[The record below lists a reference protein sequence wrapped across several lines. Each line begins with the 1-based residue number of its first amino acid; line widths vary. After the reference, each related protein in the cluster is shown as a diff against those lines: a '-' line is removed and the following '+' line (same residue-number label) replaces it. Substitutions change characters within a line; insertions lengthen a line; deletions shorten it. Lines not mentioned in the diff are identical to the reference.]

1 MGGIFLELDINEQ
14 DPEDMDLTDVV
25 LEYDDIVSAISVL
38 EKRRDELRT
47 RILNALTEKD
57 IDVLRIGDV
66 ELRRQKVEWKL
77 WRINKLKAY
86 LMKKDLW
93 DVVESVDRKTLSKL
107 IEKGI
112 LTEEELQGTYDVE
125 TRYSLHVKRA

>member
-1 MGGIFLELDINEQ
+1 MELDINEQ

-25 LEYDDIVSAISVL
+25 LEYDDIVSAISIL
-38 EKRRDELRT
+38 EKRREGLRT
-47 RILNALTEKD
+47 HILSTLTEKD
-57 IDVLRIGDV
+57 IDLLRVGDV

-77 WRINKLKAY
+77 WRINRLKPY

-93 DVVESVDRKTLSKL
+93 DIVESVDRKTLSRL

>member
-1 MGGIFLELDINEQ
+1 MELDINEQ

-25 LEYDDIVSAISVL
+25 LEYDDIVSAISIL

-47 RILNALTEKD
+47 RILNTLTEKD

-93 DVVESVDRKTLSKL
+93 EVVESVDRKTLSKL

-112 LTEEELQGTYDVE
+112 LTEEELQGTYEVE

>member
-1 MGGIFLELDINEQ
+1 LELDINEQ

-57 IDVLRIGDV
+57 IDVLIIGDV

>member
-1 MGGIFLELDINEQ
+1 MELDINEQ

-25 LEYDDIVSAISVL
+25 LEYDDIVSTISIL
-38 EKRRDELRT
+38 EKRREELRT
-47 RILNALTEKD
+47 HILSTLTEKD
-57 IDVLRIGDV
+57 IDLLRVGDV
-66 ELRRQKVEWKL
+66 ELKRQKVEWKL
-77 WRINKLKAY
+77 WRINRLKPY

-93 DVVESVDRKTLSKL
+93 DIVESVDRKTLSRL

>member
-1 MGGIFLELDINEQ
+1 MELDINEQ
-14 DPEDMDLTDVV
+14 DPEDMDLTDAV
-25 LEYDDIVSAISVL
+25 LEYDDIVSAISIL
-38 EKRRDELRT
+38 EKRREELRT
-47 RILNALTEKD
+47 HILSTLTEKD
-57 IDVLRIGDV
+57 IDLLRVGDV
-66 ELRRQKVEWKL
+66 ELKRQKVEWKL
-77 WRINKLKAY
+77 WRINRLKPY

-93 DVVESVDRKTLSKL
+93 DIVESVDRKTLSRL

>member
-1 MGGIFLELDINEQ
+1 MELDINEQ
-14 DPEDMDLTDVV
+14 DPEEMDLTDVV

-38 EKRRDELRT
+38 EKRREELRT
-47 RILNALTEKD
+47 HILSTLTEKE
-57 IDVLRIGDV
+57 IDVLRVGDV
-66 ELRRQKVEWKL
+66 EIRRHKVEWKL
-77 WRINKLKAY
+77 WRINRLKPY

-93 DVVESVDRKTLSKL
+93 DIVESVDRKNLSKL
-107 IEKGI
+107 IERGI

>member
-1 MGGIFLELDINEQ
+1 MELDINEQ

-25 LEYDDIVSAISVL
+25 LEYDDIVSAISIL
-38 EKRRDELRT
+38 EKRREELRT
-47 RILNALTEKD
+47 HILSTLTEKD
-57 IDVLRIGDV
+57 IDLLRIGDV

-77 WRINKLKAY
+77 WRINRLKPY

-93 DVVESVDRKTLSKL
+93 DIVESVDRKTLSRL

>member
-1 MGGIFLELDINEQ
+1 MELDINEQ
-14 DPEDMDLTDVV
+14 DPEDMDLTDIV
-25 LEYDDIVSAISVL
+25 LEYDDVVSAISVL
-38 EKRRDELRT
+38 EKRREELRA
-47 RILNALTEKD
+47 RILDVLAEKD

-77 WRINKLKAY
+77 WRINRLKSY

-93 DVVESVDRKTLSKL
+93 DIVESVDRRILSRL

-112 LTEEELQGTYDVE
+112 LTEEELKGTYDIE
-125 TRYSLHVKRA
+125 TRYSLHVSRV

>member
-1 MGGIFLELDINEQ
+1 MELDINEQ

-25 LEYDDIVSAISVL
+25 LEYDDIVSAISIL
-38 EKRRDELRT
+38 EKRREELRT
-47 RILNALTEKD
+47 HILNTLTEKD
-57 IDVLRIGDV
+57 IDLLRIGDV

-77 WRINKLKAY
+77 WRINRLKPY

-93 DVVESVDRKTLSKL
+93 DIVESVDRKTLSRL

>member
-1 MGGIFLELDINEQ
+1 MELDINEQ

-47 RILNALTEKD
+47 RILNTLTEKD
-57 IDVLRIGDV
+57 INVLRIGDV

-77 WRINKLKAY
+77 WRINKLKTY

>member
-1 MGGIFLELDINEQ
+1 MELDINEQ

-47 RILNALTEKD
+47 RILNTLTEKD

-66 ELRRQKVEWKL
+66 ELRRQNIEWKL

-112 LTEEELQGTYDVE
+112 LTEEELQGTYEVE

>member
-1 MGGIFLELDINEQ
+1 MELDINEQ

-47 RILNALTEKD
+47 RILNTLTEKD

>member
-1 MGGIFLELDINEQ
+1 MELDINEQ

-25 LEYDDIVSAISVL
+25 LEYDDIVSSISVL
-38 EKRRDELRT
+38 EKRREELRT
-47 RILNALTEKD
+47 RILNTLKEKD
-57 IDVLRIGDV
+57 INVLRVGDV

-77 WRINKLKAY
+77 WRIHKLKSY

-93 DVVESVDRKTLSKL
+93 DMVESVDRKTLSRL

-112 LTEEELQGTYDVE
+112 LTEEELKGTYDVE
-125 TRYSLHVKRA
+125 TRYSLHVSRSE

>member
-1 MGGIFLELDINEQ
+1 MELDINEQ

-57 IDVLRIGDV
+57 IDVLIIGDV

>member
-1 MGGIFLELDINEQ
+1 VELDINEQ

-25 LEYDDIVSAISVL
+25 LEYDDIVSSISVL
-38 EKRRDELRT
+38 EKRREELRT
-47 RILNALTEKD
+47 RILNTLKEKD
-57 IDVLRIGDV
+57 INVLRVGDV

-77 WRINKLKAY
+77 WRIHKLKSY

-93 DVVESVDRKTLSKL
+93 DMVESVDRKTLSRL

-112 LTEEELQGTYDVE
+112 LTEEELKGTYDIE
-125 TRYSLHVKRA
+125 TRYSLHVSRSE